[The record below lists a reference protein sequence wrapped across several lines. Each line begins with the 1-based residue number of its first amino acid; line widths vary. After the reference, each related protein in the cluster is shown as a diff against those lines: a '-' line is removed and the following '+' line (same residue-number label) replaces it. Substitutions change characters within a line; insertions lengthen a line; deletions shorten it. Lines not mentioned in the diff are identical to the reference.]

1 MNVCPICL
9 FVNPSSSTACLR
21 CGKHQF
27 DDRPAGVST
36 MTADAPASDPLP
48 LSDPCAAT
56 TTDAVSP
63 SGPVT
68 KRSSRFLMAE
78 ALRVVSEPPPTV
90 FVPCESSEPAHSG
103 TRSSGTRLGVRVG
116 LEVVRGEKPGKF
128 LPILEGRNVVGRAV
142 TEPVDIDLGGQEPVE
157 RVWVSR
163 KHAVIHYDGT
173 EMILEDLNSLNG
185 TFVNRARLAAGSHR
199 AIQTGDVV
207 QFGTVQVRVTE
218 LPPPANGAAP
228 TWK

>member
-1 MNVCPICL
+1 MNICPICL
-9 FVNPSSSTACLR
+9 FVNPSSSTACGR

-27 DDRPAGVST
+27 DGRVAGLST
-36 MTADAPASDPLP
+36 MTADSPAGDPLP

-68 KRSSRFLMAE
+68 KRSSRFLTAN
-78 ALRVVSEPPPTV
+78 AVRSEPPPTV
-90 FVPCESSEPAHSG
+90 FVPHEPSEPAVPG
-103 TRSSGTRLGVRVG
+103 TRSTGTRVAVKFG
-116 LEVVRGEKPGKF
+116 LEVVRGEKTGKF
-128 LPILEGRNVVGRAV
+128 LPIFEGRNVVGRAV

-173 EMILEDLNSLNG
+173 ELILEDLNSLNG
-185 TFVNRARLAAGSHR
+185 TFVNRSRLPAGSQR
-199 AIQTGDVV
+199 AIRPGDVV

-218 LPPPANGAAP
+218 PPA
-228 TWK
+228 

>member
-9 FVNPSSSTACLR
+9 FVNPSSTPTCQR

-27 DDRPAGVST
+27 DDRVAGVST
-36 MTADAPASDPLP
+36 MTADAPAPEPLP
-48 LSDPCAAT
+48 LSDPCSAT
-56 TTDAVSP
+56 TTDAISP

-78 ALRVVSEPPPTV
+78 AMRVVNEPPPTV
-90 FVPCESSEPAHSG
+90 LVPSEPAQPG
-103 TRSSGTRLGVRVG
+103 PWSSGTRHRVKVG

-173 EMILEDLNSLNG
+173 ELILEDLNSLNG
-185 TFVNRARLAAGSHR
+185 TFVNRTRLAAGSQR
-199 AIQTGDVV
+199 TIQTGDVV

-218 LPPPANGAAP
+218 PPPPANGTAP
-228 TWK
+228 TLK